1 MAQGRW
7 FTIVATDLFAGAF
20 AAILIIDAATP
31 KEPITIG
38 EPTLIRVTF
47 DAGPA
52 GAIDCIHPYHVVV
65 AFTDDQGEEVNSREV
80 RMTGARQANNC
91 ISTGVETDLSVS
103 SPPDNLRYVIAFRP
117 ASLPPLEEVNV
128 QIGPHILTCTSEVSC
143 TLSG

>member
-1 MAQGRW
+1 VAQGRW

-38 EPTLIRVTF
+38 EPTLIRITF

-52 GAIDCIHPYHVVV
+52 GALDCILPYHVVV
-65 AFTDDQGEEVNSREV
+65 AFTDDQGEDVNSREV

-91 ISTGVETDLSVS
+91 ISIGVETDLSVS
-103 SPPDNLRYVIAFRP
+103 SPPDDLRYVIAFRP
-117 ASLPPLEEVNV
+117 ASLAPLERVNV

-143 TLSG
+143 SLGG